1 MSSKGGWAMTEILR
15 LALKNLLRYKRRSL
29 LTGLLI
35 TVGVV
40 AVIVFVGL
48 SGAFKDAIVGQITD
62 SVLSHLQVHRRGYMA
77 SIDNLPLDRMIP
89 AGAYARLEAALNETP
104 AVAAYSPRIKF
115 GAMLSNYA
123 QTTNVRL
130 NGVDPAKE
138 QAAVPMLPSRVVRA
152 ARPDELLQPG
162 EVLLPEVL
170 TKGMGIE
177 TGDTIVLV
185 ANNKDGSV
193 NGMTFTVAGVVESL
207 MGPGGRDGYLHIDDA
222 VTLLRMEALEISEV
236 AVRVKEFDGLQATA
250 DQLGSVLA
258 GITTPRDTPL
268 FELHTWEALSP
279 FYNIVRMLD
288 IMALGIKVI
297 LIAVVL
303 ISVLNVMMMSV
314 YERVREIGTLAA
326 MGTSPG
332 RIMALFVAEGFGLG
346 LVSALAGS
354 ALGMGVLYVCNL
366 AGVQVAFGRAGQV
379 FTLAPGIAA
388 GEVVTACLIVLAV
401 SVLASLQPAAK
412 AARLEPVEALR
423 HV

>member
-1 MSSKGGWAMTEILR
+1 MLKIMR

-35 TVGVV
+35 AVGLV

-77 SIDNLPLDRMIP
+77 SIDNLPLDRMLS
-89 AGAYARLEAALNETP
+89 ARAYARLASVLEAEP
-104 AVAAYSPRIKF
+104 VVAAYSARIKF
-115 GAMLSNYA
+115 GAMLSDYA

-130 NGVDPAKE
+130 NGVDPQKE
-138 QAAVPMLPSRVVRA
+138 RLAVPLLPERIIDAVDS
-152 ARPDELLQPG
+152 DLLLEPG
-162 EVLLPEVL
+162 QVLLPEVL
-170 TKGMGIE
+170 AKGMGIQV
-177 TGDTIVLV
+177 GDTIVLV
-185 ANNKDGSV
+185 AHNKQGSV
-193 NGMTFTVAGVVESL
+193 NGMTFSVAGVVEGL

-222 VTLLRMEALEISEV
+222 ATLLRMEQIEISEV
-236 AVRVKEFDGLQATA
+236 AVRVNDFDRLQETA
-250 DQLGSVLA
+250 DRIERTLA
-258 GITTPRDTPL
+258 TMTTAQGTPL

-279 FYNIVRMLD
+279 FFNIVRMID
-288 IMALGIKVI
+288 IMTLGIKVI

-332 RIMALFVAEGFGLG
+332 RIMALFVAEGFSLG
-346 LVSALAGS
+346 MVSALAGS
-354 ALGMGVLYVCNL
+354 AVGIAILYALNIS
-366 AGVQVAFGRAGQV
+366 GIQIAFGRAGQV
-379 FTLAPGIAA
+379 FTLAPGIAV
-388 GEVVTACLIVLAV
+388 GEVVSACAIVLGV

-423 HV
+423 HI